1 MVKNLTLSLK
11 AKSRGCHLITDEVL
25 TQIDLPENGLLQ
37 LFIQHTSAAL
47 SVQENASPEVLSDLS
62 RALDRLVPED
72 PSLYQHTE
80 EGPDDMPAH
89 VKAALVGS
97 HISLPIM
104 NRKVMLGRWQGIY
117 LLEFRNTAGERTLMA
132 SIIT

>member
-1 MVKNLTLSLK
+1 MVKNISLTLKPK
-11 AKSRGCHLITDEVL
+11 ARGCHLVTDEVL
-25 TQIDLPENGLLQ
+25 SQLELPQSGLLQ

-47 SVQENASPEVLSDLS
+47 SIQENASPEVLSDLS

-97 HISLPIM
+97 HVSLPIM
-104 NRKVMLGRWQGIY
+104 NGKVVLGRWQGIY
-117 LLEFRNTAGERTLMA
+117 LLEFRNTAGGRTLIA
-132 SIIT
+132 SILT

>member
-1 MVKNLTLSLK
+1 MINHQIISLTSK
-11 AKSRGCHLITDEVL
+11 PRGCHLVTEEILSQLE
-25 TQIDLPENGLLQ
+25 LPETGILQ

-47 SVQENASPEVLSDLS
+47 CIQENASPEVLSDLA
-62 RALDRLVPED
+62 RALDRIVPEN

-89 VKAALVGS
+89 VKASLVGS

-104 NRKVMLGRWQGIY
+104 NKKILLGRWQGIY
-117 LLEFRNTAGERTLMA
+117 LLEFRNSAGGRNLVATIM
-132 SIIT
+132 T